1 MSSETAAK
9 IYEWAS
15 YVLIVGAT
23 IFFFIFKDTPAL
35 RLNLTLITLVVA
47 VYMRAL
53 MYRSRNRDTESEN
66 EELKR
71 DLRHLTALLAEK
83 EKTADKNKK

>member
-23 IFFFIFKDTPAL
+23 IIFFIMKDQPQL
-35 RLNLTLITLVVA
+35 RLNLTLIILVIA

-53 MYRSRNRDTESEN
+53 MYRSRNRDVEGEN
-66 EELKR
+66 EDLKR
-71 DLRHLTALLAEK
+71 DLRRLTALLAEK
-83 EKTADKNKK
+83 EKAADKDKK